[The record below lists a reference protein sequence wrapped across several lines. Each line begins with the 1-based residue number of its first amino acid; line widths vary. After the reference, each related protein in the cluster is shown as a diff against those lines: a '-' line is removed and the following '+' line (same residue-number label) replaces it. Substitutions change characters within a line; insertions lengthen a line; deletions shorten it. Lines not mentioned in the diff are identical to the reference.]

1 MEVLRMNYY
10 FTGVLVILLCLL
22 AWIGPAYPRNEYL
35 NNGTNTCNTGDVS
48 ISIEQREYESRYR
61 HFNPSNN
68 YNNPSD
74 DKSVRLTYRHY
85 LGSACT
91 DEFKVVQ
98 QENMELKQQLELM
111 KMCGRVNSNPTLKHN
126 PSFNLLVSKCVGVAP
141 TGNNTRPSDSQ
152 SLWDDMKDNYKK
164 ENPDVKLMNDK
175 LIGPKKSKLKI
186 PPKDYILPLPK
197 PKND

>member
-1 MEVLRMNYY
+1 M
-10 FTGVLVILLCLL
+10 
-22 AWIGPAYPRNEYL
+22 IGLY
-35 NNGTNTCNTGDVS
+35 V
-48 ISIEQREYESRYR
+48 
-61 HFNPSNN
+61 
-68 YNNPSD
+68 
-74 DKSVRLTYRHY
+74 LTYRHY

-91 DEFKVVQ
+91 DEFKLVQ

-126 PSFNLLVSKCVGVAP
+126 PSFNLLVSKCAGVAP

-152 SLWDDMKDNYKK
+152 SLWDDMKDDYKK